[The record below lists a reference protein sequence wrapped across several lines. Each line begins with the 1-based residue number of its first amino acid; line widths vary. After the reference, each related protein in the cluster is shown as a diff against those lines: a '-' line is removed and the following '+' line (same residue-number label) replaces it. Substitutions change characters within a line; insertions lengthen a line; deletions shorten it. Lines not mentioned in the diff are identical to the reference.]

1 MNNILKEKGL
11 KKLKEK
17 IYYYMRFFGKNKAS
31 LAFDEKNNNS
41 ISRIYVINL
50 DRKPDRWECIKKEL
64 HRIKINYNKSLYDIS
79 RRFSAI
85 DGRYYKYNKDNTE
98 LKNYYKL
105 SDQLKVEPNN
115 KYNILKN
122 EDDFNIYMTKQE
134 IAVTLS
140 HIEVWK
146 KMKEEN
152 IEYALI
158 LEDDVYF
165 TNKFST
171 NIDKIW
177 NDISETEFDILF
189 LSFDY
194 VKGISKKEIY
204 RKEFIHKPYVGI
216 WQASGYVLSKKGV
229 QKLLKELPVY
239 GPVDLWL
246 NLKFEKLKAL
256 MINEPIIKQRVDIES
271 TNSYSIMPVFTKL
284 GLYSENKPL
293 IIKQKRK
300 LPFLLAYGD
309 ENSGLTSLAEAL
321 SMIGYT
327 CCNNLIS
334 MPNIEFIKS
343 KKQNFNA
350 YVNVGEFDLKLMKLL
365 KKKYKNLKVIYTTSN
380 YKKYLQD
387 MNIESL
393 FLPKEYNDKW
403 ELLSKFINIEYPVFD
418 YPNLKDKK
426 QMKYTISHNNFK
438 DNNILWD
445 NLPWICYS
453 KDNRGIE
460 ILKAEDDITE
470 ALELEFDNS
479 KDLDLTKLEFRND
492 TFPSNLAIFKPEN
505 VCVTKNV
512 IKLNLKREDT
522 MVRNY
527 TASAIV
533 TKNYQS
539 FGKFSA
545 KIKPSGVEGIIT
557 GMFLHRNSP
566 HQEIDIE
573 FLGKNHFGFLANIF
587 YNPGVE
593 GTKLEYGYRGTP
605 TWINL
610 DFDVTEKFHK
620 YEIEWTEF
628 YIIWRVDGKEVY
640 KRNIWQPTPIP
651 QLPMQFN
658 LNIWN
663 TKSVELAG
671 NLNDDNLPAI
681 SYIKSIEV
689 CKYEKNN
696 KLVLNNS

>member
-17 IYYYMRFFGKNKAS
+17 IYYHIRFLGKNKVS
-31 LAFDEKNNNS
+31 LAFDEKKAKH
-41 ISRIYVINL
+41 IARIYVINL
-50 DRKPDRWECIKKEL
+50 DRKPDRWKDIKKEL
-64 HRIKINYNKSLYDIS
+64 HRIKINNNKRLYDIS

-85 DGRYYKYNKDNTE
+85 DGRYYKYNKDNAD

-105 SDQLKVEPNN
+105 SDQLKVEPNS
-115 KYNILKN
+115 KYDILKN
-122 EDDFNIYMTKQE
+122 EDDINIYMTKQE

-146 KMKEEN
+146 KMKEDN
-152 IEYALI
+152 VEYALI

-171 NIDKIW
+171 NIDRIW
-177 NDISETEFDILF
+177 NEISKNEFDILF

-194 VKGISKKEIY
+194 VKGVSKKEIY
-204 RKEFIHKPYVGI
+204 CKEFIHKPYVGI
-216 WQASGYVLSKKGV
+216 WQASGYILSKRGV
-229 QKLLKELPVY
+229 EKLLKELPVY

-256 MINEPIIKQRVDIES
+256 MVNIPIIKQRVDIES

-293 IIKQKRK
+293 IINQNKN

-321 SMIGYT
+321 SMIGYR
-327 CCNNLIS
+327 CCSNLVS
-334 MPNIEFIKS
+334 MPNIELVRN

-350 YVNVGEFDLKLMKLL
+350 YVNVGKFDIKLIKLMKR
-365 KKKYKNLKVIYTTSN
+365 KYKNLKVIYTTPN
-380 YKKYLQD
+380 YKQDLQN
-387 MNIESL
+387 MNIKSL

-403 ELLSKFINIEYPVFD
+403 ELLSHFINIDYPAFD
-418 YPNLKDKK
+418 YPNLEDKK
-426 QMKYTISHNNFK
+426 QIKYKISHNNLK
-438 DNNILWD
+438 NSNLIWD

-453 KDNRGIE
+453 KDNSGIE
-460 ILKAEDDITE
+460 ILNVEDNITDL
-470 ALELEFDNS
+470 LELKFDNLQN
-479 KDLDLTKLEFRND
+479 LDLTKLEFRKD
-492 TFPSNLAIFKPEN
+492 TFPSNLSIFKPEN

-512 IKLNLKREDT
+512 IKLNLKRENT
-522 MVRNY
+522 LVRNY

-545 KIKPSGVEGIIT
+545 YIKPSGVEGIIT

-573 FLGKNHFGFLANIF
+573 FLGKNHYGFLANIF
-587 YNPGVE
+587 YNPGIE

-605 TWINL
+605 TWVDL

-620 YEIEWTEF
+620 YEIEWKEF
-628 YIIWRVDGKEVY
+628 YIIWRVDEKEVY

-671 NLNDDNLPAI
+671 KLDNHNLPAI
-681 SYIKSIEV
+681 SYIKSIEIYK
-689 CKYEKNN
+689 CEKKG
-696 KLVLNNS
+696 KLILNNS

>member
-1 MNNILKEKGL
+1 
-11 KKLKEK
+11 
-17 IYYYMRFFGKNKAS
+17 
-31 LAFDEKNNNS
+31 
-41 ISRIYVINL
+41 
-50 DRKPDRWECIKKEL
+50 
-64 HRIKINYNKSLYDIS
+64 
-79 RRFSAI
+79 
-85 DGRYYKYNKDNTE
+85 
-98 LKNYYKL
+98 
-105 SDQLKVEPNN
+105 
-115 KYNILKN
+115 
-122 EDDFNIYMTKQE
+122 MTKQE

-146 KMKEEN
+146 KMMQEN

-177 NDISETEFDILF
+177 DEISKSKFDILF

-194 VKGISKKEIY
+194 VKGISKRERKC
-204 RKEFIHKPYVGI
+204 KEFIHKPHVGI

-246 NLKFEKLKAL
+246 NLKFEKLNAL
-256 MINEPIIKQRVDIES
+256 MINKPIIKQRVDIES

-284 GLYSENKPL
+284 GLYSEDKPL

-300 LPFLLAYGD
+300 LPFILAYGD

-327 CCNNLIS
+327 CCSNLIV
-334 MPNIEFIKS
+334 MPNVKFIKS

-350 YVNVGEFDLKLMKLL
+350 YVNVGRFDIDIIKLF
-365 KKKYKNLKVIYTTSN
+365 KKKYKNLKVIYTTQN
-380 YKKYLQD
+380 YKQYLQE

-403 ELLSKFINIEYPVFD
+403 NLLSKFINIDYPTFD
-418 YPNLKDKK
+418 YPQLKDKK
-426 QMKYTISHNNFK
+426 QMKYTIQYSDFKYNN
-438 DNNILWD
+438 LVWD
-445 NLPWICYS
+445 KLPWICYS
-453 KDNRGIE
+453 KDNSGIE
-460 ILKAEDDITE
+460 ILKSEDDII
-470 ALELEFDNS
+470 ELPEVEYNNS
-479 KDLDLTKLEFRND
+479 KDLDLTKLEFRKD

-505 VCVTKNV
+505 VCVTKNE
-512 IKLNLKREDT
+512 IKLNLKREDS

-545 KIKPSGVEGIIT
+545 QIKPSGVEGIIT

-573 FLGKNHFGFLANIF
+573 FNLSLSVINNNNFFL
-587 YNPGVE
+587 
-593 GTKLEYGYRGTP
+593 
-605 TWINL
+605 
-610 DFDVTEKFHK
+610 
-620 YEIEWTEF
+620 
-628 YIIWRVDGKEVY
+628 
-640 KRNIWQPTPIP
+640 
-651 QLPMQFN
+651 
-658 LNIWN
+658 
-663 TKSVELAG
+663 
-671 NLNDDNLPAI
+671 
-681 SYIKSIEV
+681 
-689 CKYEKNN
+689 
-696 KLVLNNS
+696 

>member
-1 MNNILKEKGL
+1 MNKILKEKGL

-17 IYYYMRFFGKNKAS
+17 IYYHVRFFGKNKVS
-31 LAFDEKNNNS
+31 LAFNEKNTKC

-50 DRKPDRWECIKKEL
+50 DRKPDRWKCIKKEL
-64 HRIKINYNKSLYDIS
+64 NRIKFNSNKSLYDIS

-85 DGRYYKYNKDNTE
+85 DGRYYEYNNDNKE

-115 KYNILKN
+115 KYNILKK
-122 EDDFNIYMTKQE
+122 EDDLFIFMTKQE

-140 HIEVWK
+140 HIGVWK
-146 KMKEEN
+146 KIRKEN
-152 IEYALI
+152 VEYALI

-171 NIDKIW
+171 EMDKIW
-177 NDISETEFDILF
+177 NEISKTNFDILF

-246 NLKFEKLKAL
+246 NLKFEKLNAL
-256 MINEPIIKQRVDIES
+256 MINKPIIKQRVDIES

-300 LPFLLAYGD
+300 LPILLVYGD

-327 CCNNLIS
+327 CCSNLIS
-334 MPNIEFIKS
+334 IPDIKF

-350 YVNVGEFDLKLMKLL
+350 YVNIGKFDIKLIKLL
-365 KKKYKNLKVIYTTSN
+365 KKKYKGLKVIYTTKN
-380 YKKYLQD
+380 YQQYLHD

-403 ELLSKFINIEYPVFD
+403 KLLSQFINIDYPTFD

-426 QMKYTISHNNFK
+426 QMNYIISHGNFK
-438 DNNILWD
+438 DNNLLWD
-445 NLPWICYS
+445 NLPWICCS
-453 KDNRGIE
+453 KENSGIE
-460 ILKAEDDITE
+460 ILRVEDNIIE
-470 ALELEFDNS
+470 SSELLFNNL
-479 KDLDLTKLEFRND
+479 KVLDLKKIEFRKD
-492 TFPSNLAIFKPEN
+492 TFPSNLAIFKSEN
-505 VCVTKNV
+505 VCVTREV
-512 IKLNLKREDT
+512 IKLNLKREVT
-522 MVRNY
+522 KVRDY

-539 FGKFSA
+539 FGKFNA
-545 KIKPSGVEGIIT
+545 EIKPSGVEGIIT

-573 FLGKNHFGFLANIF
+573 FLGKNHYGFLANVF

-628 YIIWRVDGKEVY
+628 YIIWRVDEKEVY
-640 KRNIWQPTPIP
+640 KRNMWQPTPIP

-671 NLNDDNLPAI
+671 KLKNCNLPAI
-681 SYIKSIEV
+681 SYIKSIEIY
-689 CKYEKNN
+689 KYKR
-696 KLVLNNS
+696 